1 MSNEFVEKDSKIGY
15 VITIIFLVLIVL
27 SLAGFIGYKYYFGG
41 DKCDAPVEK
50 EEEKETAFE

>member
-1 MSNEFVEKDSKIGY
+1 MSDEFVEKDSKIGY

-41 DKCDAPVEK
+41 DKCNGPVE
-50 EEEKETAFE
+50 